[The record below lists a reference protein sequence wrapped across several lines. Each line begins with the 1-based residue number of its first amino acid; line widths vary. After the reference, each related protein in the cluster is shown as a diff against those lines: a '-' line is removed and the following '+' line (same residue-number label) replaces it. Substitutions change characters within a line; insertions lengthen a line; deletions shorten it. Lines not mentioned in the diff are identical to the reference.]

1 MDEVGVITETLERS
15 LADIEP
21 APFQS
26 RVAEAAGERPLLP
39 GVLAVRVARTLDP
52 GVDIEAAATR
62 GAGVQL
68 CYEGLELTRSVLRN
82 RPWADDDEEYQQD
95 LLVAEVLVSRGF
107 SLLATT
113 GVVRDAIAIVQRF
126 GRTQTN
132 LEALG
137 GRHDD
142 DPLEV
147 DVLELAVNAGADLVL
162 DGLSPSVRSH
172 SGDIARDLLAYPL
185 PGPEATGTVDD
196 RLDALAAEAGIA
208 GTR

>member
-1 MDEVGVITETLERS
+1 MDEVGAIAETLERS
-15 LADIEP
+15 LDDIEP
-21 APFQS
+21 APFHS
-26 RVAEAAGERPLLP
+26 RVTAAAGERPLLP
-39 GVLAVRVARTLDP
+39 GVLTVRVAHRIDST
-52 GVDIEAAATR
+52 VDIQTAATR

-82 RPWADDDEEYQQD
+82 RSWDGNDDEYQQD

-107 SLLATT
+107 SLLAET
-113 GVVRDAIAIVQRF
+113 GVVTDAVAIVQRF

-132 LEALG
+132 LEKLG

-147 DVLELAVNAGADLVL
+147 DVLELAVNAGADLAM
-162 DGLSPSVRSH
+162 DGLSPMVRSH
-172 SGDIARDLLAYPL
+172 SGDIARELLDYPL
-185 PGPEATGTVDD
+185 PGPEAMGAVDD
-196 RLDALAAEAGIA
+196 QLDALAAEARPT